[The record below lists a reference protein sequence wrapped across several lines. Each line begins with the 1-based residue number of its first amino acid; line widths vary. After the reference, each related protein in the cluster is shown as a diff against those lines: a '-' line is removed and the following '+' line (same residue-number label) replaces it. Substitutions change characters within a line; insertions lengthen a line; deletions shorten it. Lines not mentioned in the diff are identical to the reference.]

1 MIKTISTLL
10 SGNTL
15 LSGAVLAAVS
25 LGIAGCATE
34 PKVTALQGA
43 DISGRRD
50 DVETLSRLTSMAI
63 DSAALY
69 REAYERATDGALKD
83 ELSRLA
89 AARDQVASTLQ
100 LKSQEIGVK
109 PEEKGQPT
117 GARER
122 IFAKIGGAISDK
134 NKSAASDAYESEAAF
149 AKALLDA
156 VNNPYINMDVKAA
169 LRSALPHVEQDR
181 YRIQAFA
188 RNFGAA
194 V

>member
-1 MIKTISTLL
+1 MRKSI
-10 SGNTL
+10 NTL
-15 LSGAVLAAVS
+15 LSAAALAALS
-25 LGIAGCATE
+25 LGVAGCATD

-50 DVETLSRLTSMAI
+50 DAEALSKLTSMAI

-69 REAYERATDGALKD
+69 REAYGRATDSALKD

-89 AARDQVASTLQ
+89 AARDQAASVFQ

-122 IFAKIGGAISDK
+122 VFAKIGGAISDK
-134 NKSAASDAYESEAAF
+134 NRSAAEAAF
-149 AKALLDA
+149 ESEKAFARALLDA
-156 VNNPYINMDVKAA
+156 ANNPYINMDVKAA
-169 LRSALPHVEQDR
+169 LRGELPKAEQDR
-181 YRIQAFA
+181 DRIQAFA
-188 RNFGAA
+188 RQFGAA

>member
-1 MIKTISTLL
+1 MRKTLKTLL
-10 SGNTL
+10 STAAL
-15 LSGAVLAAVS
+15 AVLS
-25 LGIAGCATE
+25 LGVAGCATE
-34 PKVTALQGA
+34 PKVSALQGA

-50 DVETLSRLTSMAI
+50 DAETLSRLTSMAI
-63 DSAALY
+63 DAAAMY
-69 REAYERATDGALKD
+69 REAYGRATDPALKD

-89 AARDQVASTLQ
+89 AARDQAASVFQ

-122 IFAKIGGAISDK
+122 VFAKIGGAISDK
-134 NKSAASDAYESEAAF
+134 NRSSAEDAFNSEKAF
-149 AKALLDA
+149 ARALLDA

-169 LRSALPHVEQDR
+169 LKAELPKAEQDR
-181 YRIQAFA
+181 DRIQAFA